1 MTLGKRALESLTAA
15 AGELYSLPTA
25 AIDVLALTNNPR
37 VDVRQL
43 KAAIEND
50 PALTVR
56 ILRVVNS
63 SLFGMSKEVTDLN
76 QALALLG
83 VKPLKLL
90 VLGFSLPDD
99 LFAEIAT
106 DVLHRYWRH
115 TLVRAVAARELWET
129 IHRGSGDEVFIA
141 GLLRD
146 LGMLVL
152 VQQIGQPYIDFIRQ
166 AQAQG
171 ASVGAREREVIG
183 FDRTQLTA
191 RLLAQWQL
199 PDTLVW
205 LVEDSPPDSQPGR
218 ANLGPRALEMSAYLR
233 TAESLATALE
243 QTEAAEL
250 TALVRQAPGLESLD
264 DATAA
269 ALLARLEE
277 KVQQLADVL
286 SLDLGADDYRSVR
299 NEAHRQLVHVA
310 ADAAGDL
317 ARQSAAT
324 GRSAALAASAS
335 ASVPQSQWQPQPQSQ
350 SQLAGQAD
358 RFDPAESA
366 SAPLVA
372 ALGQWVDAPPTMR
385 RPSSGD
391 TSSDNQKA
399 EAAAS
404 GQAPSAAGAS
414 VGKSEYRVALADDD
428 PVLVDRLAAAVAWCR
443 QHRRELSLL
452 LVELPQLEQLVFG
465 KGPEGAA
472 HVICTLSAICRAID
486 HPGAI
491 CVRTGDARFALI
503 LPACDRRLAVESAN
517 DILRR
522 AHELIEDAGDA
533 RSTML
538 PSIGAATVS
547 VPPKNFPPQDL
558 IDAADRCLYGAANAG
573 GGGVKSIEIY

>member
-205 LVEDSPPDSQPGR
+205 LVEESPPDSQPGR
-218 ANLGPRALEMSAYLR
+218 ANLGPRAVEMSAFLR

-324 GRSAALAASAS
+324 GRSAALAASA
-335 ASVPQSQWQPQPQSQ
+335 ASVPVPQPQ

-358 RFDPAESA
+358 RFDPTESA

-372 ALGQWVDAPPTMR
+372 ALGQWVDTPHAMR
-385 RPSSGD
+385 RPSRGGTPSGD
-391 TSSDNQKA
+391 SKSA
-399 EAAAS
+399 AAAS
-404 GQAPSAAGAS
+404 PQVPSAAGAS
-414 VGKSEYRVALADDD
+414 PGKSEYRVALADDD